1 MRSKSPGGRLRC
13 AAAGA
18 VEGDGTPGSTGS
30 LVEWEHLSGM
40 SLCRLIQFPECSPA
54 SFSGTQ
60 AETPEPQR
68 KKSFKD

>member
-1 MRSKSPGGRLRC
+1 MRSKSLGGRPVC

-30 LVEWEHLSGM
+30 SVEWERLSGM
-40 SLCRLIQFPECSPA
+40 SWCRLIQILECSPA

-60 AETPEPQR
+60 AETPEPRR